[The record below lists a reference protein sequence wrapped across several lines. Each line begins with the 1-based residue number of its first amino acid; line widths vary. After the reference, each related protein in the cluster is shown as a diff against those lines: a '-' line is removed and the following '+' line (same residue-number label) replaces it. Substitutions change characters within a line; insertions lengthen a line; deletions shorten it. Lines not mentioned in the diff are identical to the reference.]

1 MTKSLFKAHLR
12 HWIESEGNKLKLS
25 SLSRDKHQ
33 ALIMKLLGL
42 ISVILFS
49 VLIAQ
54 HAVDGRKHG
63 HHKRGKERVR
73 SEAVEKIAAKVTP
86 HTVQKATVADV
97 GPVAQAD
104 NKTTA
109 EKKVQ

>member
-1 MTKSLFKAHLR
+1 
-12 HWIESEGNKLKLS
+12 
-25 SLSRDKHQ
+25 
-33 ALIMKLLGL
+33 MKLLGL